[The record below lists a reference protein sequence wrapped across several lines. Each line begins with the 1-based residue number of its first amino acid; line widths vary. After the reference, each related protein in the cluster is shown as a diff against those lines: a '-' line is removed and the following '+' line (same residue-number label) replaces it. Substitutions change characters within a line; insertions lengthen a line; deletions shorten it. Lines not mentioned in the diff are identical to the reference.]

1 MMRRASAAAAAD
13 GPLAAPS
20 NRRFSMAARRST
32 ANPVMVMAEMMRRG
46 HSDGVRAL
54 LFCVV
59 YIALGCVFY
68 RAAEGWST
76 LEGAYFVVTTITTVG
91 YGAPSPVTRAGRIFT
106 MFYAFVGI
114 GLMGSAIGQV
124 AQWFMEQHAESKRRA
139 EEKQMKRT
147 RDLARRLAQ
156 QSFADVTADIRTVT
170 GGPGASGKLANSG
183 LGKFGSSTFVATSA
197 YAPKK
202 VRMLAGGVTLTD
214 GIGSEEEEEEE
225 GGGGEGE
232 AGDLGAP
239 TPTAGGATLA
249 PPRQQRVVFNAP
261 PVSVAAA
268 GAAAARSRRRVQI
281 VVPRSRS
288 RWRAATRRLKRFFGV
303 YDTFKSAGRY
313 MERDERFRATKAVL
327 ARLWPAVV
335 VTLLGMGIGM
345 GAEGWCAV
353 DSLYFSVITITTV
366 GLGDLAPTSDLGRAL
381 AIAYLPLG
389 VVAVTNTLGTLAELK
404 MQEGLAK
411 AKTPEDMLKE
421 CIEVIAMDND
431 GTVTRE
437 EYMIHMLLKMA
448 KVDDVT
454 LELLSQQFDML
465 DADGSGS
472 LDADDIE
479 LLSRRL
485 PGGGT
490 ASGAGAEGA
499 AAGGEGKDDAEGGG
513 DGGGGG
519 AKKGKGGG
527 NVFSSVRSAGITL
540 QAVATMKKFAENKRR
555 ESMTMAAK
563 VRQAGLLGK
572 KVMPMLA
579 PPATAEGDEDE
590 DEEDAGDAAAGGGCQ
605 VLAAAEAA
613 PRGAPRRVTV
623 AAPRTAQLLQEE
635 ALLAEVGAAGGGGG
649 KRDTIDGLIEEI
661 VLDS

>member
-1 MMRRASAAAAAD
+1 
-13 GPLAAPS
+13 
-20 NRRFSMAARRST
+20 
-32 ANPVMVMAEMMRRG
+32 
-46 HSDGVRAL
+46 
-54 LFCVV
+54 
-59 YIALGCVFY
+59 
-68 RAAEGWST
+68 
-76 LEGAYFVVTTITTVG
+76 
-91 YGAPSPVTRAGRIFT
+91 
-106 MFYAFVGI
+106 
-114 GLMGSAIGQV
+114 
-124 AQWFMEQHAESKRRA
+124 
-139 EEKQMKRT
+139 
-147 RDLARRLAQ
+147 
-156 QSFADVTADIRTVT
+156 
-170 GGPGASGKLANSG
+170 
-183 LGKFGSSTFVATSA
+183 
-197 YAPKK
+197 
-202 VRMLAGGVTLTD
+202 
-214 GIGSEEEEEEE
+214 
-225 GGGGEGE
+225 
-232 AGDLGAP
+232 
-239 TPTAGGATLA
+239 
-249 PPRQQRVVFNAP
+249 
-261 PVSVAAA
+261 
-268 GAAAARSRRRVQI
+268 
-281 VVPRSRS
+281 
-288 RWRAATRRLKRFFGV
+288 
-303 YDTFKSAGRY
+303 
-313 MERDERFRATKAVL
+313 
-327 ARLWPAVV
+327 
-335 VTLLGMGIGM
+335 
-345 GAEGWCAV
+345 
-353 DSLYFSVITITTV
+353 
-366 GLGDLAPTSDLGRAL
+366 
-381 AIAYLPLG
+381 
-389 VVAVTNTLGTLAELK
+389 
-404 MQEGLAK
+404 
-411 AKTPEDMLKE
+411 
-421 CIEVIAMDND
+421 MDND

-661 VLDS
+661 DLDS